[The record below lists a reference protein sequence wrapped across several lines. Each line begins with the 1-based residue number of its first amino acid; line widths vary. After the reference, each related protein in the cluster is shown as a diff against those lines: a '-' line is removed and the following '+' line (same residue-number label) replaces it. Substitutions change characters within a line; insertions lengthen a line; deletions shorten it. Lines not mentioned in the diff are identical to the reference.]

1 MKGLPGAYLCTSV
14 SRVALCTVP
23 ASVQEES
30 MYDWHVKQRNRN
42 YKLTVQIL
50 SGPVNQIRFLGEKS
64 FFQYHLFY
72 HIEYSW
78 NDSLNLKFMSMRGES
93 K

>member
-42 YKLTVQIL
+42 YRLTVQIL
-50 SGPVNQIRFLGEKS
+50 SGPVNQIRFWEKNLS
-64 FFQYHLFY
+64 FS
-72 HIEYSW
+72 IIYSII
-78 NDSLNLKFMSMRGES
+78 LNTVRMIA
-93 K
+93 